1 MIPTLAGRI
10 QTRLFLLATVG
21 LAWTIVVVPFLP
33 KRGAPIGDV
42 YAATILALFVVA
54 LFGVGWEALYH
65 AIQQYRWEKDWPI
78 LYALVEGVPE
88 GIVAYVV
95 VNGIVA
101 DMPHPVTFF
110 LHFFSTW
117 ILVWLTA
124 IGPMRVV
131 FLRWRY
137 RGGRV
142 L

>member
-1 MIPTLAGRI
+1 MIPTLVGRI

-21 LAWTIVVVPFLP
+21 LVWTIIVVPFLP
-33 KRGAPIGDV
+33 KFGAPIGTV
-42 YAATILALFVVA
+42 YGVAILALVVVA
-54 LFGVGWEALYH
+54 VLGIGWEALYH
-65 AIQQYRWEKDWPI
+65 FLMQYRWEKDWPI